1 MILHMTRTITGFRTW
16 IEIDTKAIEHN
27 YKTFRSLIPKHTKL
41 AGVVKSNAYGHGFV
55 DYSKQLEKLGVDILA
70 VDSVSEAL
78 RLRREGLQVPIV
90 VLGYTLPE
98 KIREATLDNIALTIS
113 QFENLEVIKHL
124 EVDKKIK
131 IHIKVD
137 TGMHR
142 QGFLESDVPQ
152 LFKVLK
158 ELSSKIE
165 VVGLFT
171 HFASASDPTQILF
184 TQVQL
189 KKFLLW
195 KELFEKEGF
204 APLVHAS
211 ATSGILID
219 SVGHFDMVR
228 VGAGLY
234 GMWPS
239 EELEKKFGAEIDLK
253 PILTWKAVLSEKK
266 LIQKGE
272 RIGYDLTEELI
283 RDTIVAIIPIGYW
296 HGFSR
301 GLSGK
306 GEVLIRGMRAKVL
319 GRVSMDMIAV
329 DVSYIPQ
336 VEVLDEVVLIGKQGE
351 DEITLRD
358 MARLISSSPYEIAT
372 RLNPLIK
379 KIYL

>member
-1 MILHMTRTITGFRTW
+1 MTRIQGVRTW
-16 IEIDTKAIEHN
+16 IEIDKQAIKHN
-27 YKTFRSLIPKHTKL
+27 YHIFRSLVGKDTKL

-55 DYSKQLEKLGVDILA
+55 DFSKELEKLGIDLLA

-78 RLRREGLQVPIV
+78 RLRKEGIKTPII

-98 KIREATLDNIALTIS
+98 KIIEATNDSIALTIS
-113 QFENLEVIKHL
+113 QFENLEMIKNL
-124 EVDKKIK
+124 NLDKKIK

-142 QGFLESDVPQ
+142 QGFLEQDAPK
-152 LFKVLK
+152 LIKLLK
-158 ELSSKIE
+158 EIVSKIE
-165 VVGLFT
+165 VAGLFT

-189 KKFLLW
+189 KKLALW
-195 KELFEKEGF
+195 KEIFEREGF
-204 APLVHAS
+204 SPLVHAG
-211 ATSGILID
+211 ATSGVLID
-219 SVGHFDMVR
+219 NVSHLDIVR

-239 EELEKKFGAEIDLK
+239 EELQKKYGERIELK
-253 PILTWKAVLSEKK
+253 SILTWKAIVSEKK
-266 LIQKGE
+266 LIKKGE
-272 RIGYDLTEELI
+272 RIGYDLTEELV

-301 GLSGK
+301 GFSGK
-306 GEVLIRGMRAKVL
+306 GEVLIKGGRASVL

-329 DVSYIPQ
+329 DVTDIDG
-336 VEVLDEVVLIGKQGE
+336 VKVLDEVVLVGKQGD

-358 MARLISSSPYEIAT
+358 MANLIHSSPYEVAT

-379 KIYL
+379 KVYI